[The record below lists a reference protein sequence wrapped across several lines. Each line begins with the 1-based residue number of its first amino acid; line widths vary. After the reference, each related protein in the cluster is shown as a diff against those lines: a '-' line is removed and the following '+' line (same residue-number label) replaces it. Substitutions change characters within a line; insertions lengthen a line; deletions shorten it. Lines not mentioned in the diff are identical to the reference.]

1 MGNYIPKYYPEV
13 WYGGNRY
20 MESDWDFIVK
30 HLACLS
36 EEKQKFVSDVYENI
50 YRRHFNKKNY
60 RDARLFANKYLQDYT
75 RDNWDVN
82 PKLENVKNPKQE
94 RINQVM
100 QAQKD
105 SKMKINLDR

>member
-1 MGNYIPKYYPEV
+1 MKI
-13 WYGGNRY
+13 
-20 MESDWDFIVK
+20 FI
-30 HLACLS
+30 
-36 EEKQKFVSDVYENI
+36 DVI
-50 YRRHFNKKNY
+50 LTKKNY

-82 PKLENVKNPKQE
+82 PQFENVKNPKQE

-105 SKMKINLDR
+105 SKKKINLDR

>member
-1 MGNYIPKYYPEV
+1 MFNNVPKHYPEV

-20 MESDWDFIVK
+20 MESDWGFIAK

-50 YRRHFNKKNY
+50 YRHHFNQKKY
-60 RDARLFANKYLQDYT
+60 RDARLFANKFLQDYT

-82 PKLENVKNPKQE
+82 PQLEKVENPKQE
-94 RINQVM
+94 RINQVR

-105 SKMKINLDR
+105 SKKKINLDR

>member
-50 YRRHFNKKNY
+50 YRRHFNKK
-60 RDARLFANKYLQDYT
+60 
-75 RDNWDVN
+75 
-82 PKLENVKNPKQE
+82 KL
-94 RINQVM
+94 
-100 QAQKD
+100 
-105 SKMKINLDR
+105 